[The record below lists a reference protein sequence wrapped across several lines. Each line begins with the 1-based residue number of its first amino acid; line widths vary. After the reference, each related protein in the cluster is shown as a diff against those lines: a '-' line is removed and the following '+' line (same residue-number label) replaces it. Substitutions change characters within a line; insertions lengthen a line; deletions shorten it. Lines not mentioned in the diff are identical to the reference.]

1 MTPLFRTLMIL
12 WAFSLATTLLTQNL
26 GEIRPTTVAMLLT
39 LAGLKVRLILN
50 DYLELSTSQFWR
62 HSFNGVVSGFLILAF
77 GIYLIPY
84 LSG

>member
-39 LAGLKVRLILN
+39 LAGLKARLILN

-62 HSFNGVVSGFLILAF
+62 HSFNGVVCGFLILTF